1 MSSPIT
7 LCGSISRLSGLV
19 GRTLHEA
26 GYRALGLPFT
36 YVPFEIADVAGALTG
51 MRALGVRGL
60 GVSQPFKEQV
70 LPYLDELDPV
80 AARIGA
86 VNTIVQTN
94 ARLVGHNTDW
104 IGAVRAL
111 EERRSLQGARVL
123 LLGAGG
129 AARAIAFGLR
139 DRAARITIA
148 NRTGPKGEQ
157 LARAV
162 DASVTEWKAALD
174 VSPYDVVINATS
186 LGQADSIPGSS
197 VELPVE
203 GMNAGQVAM
212 DIVYKPMRTSWLVSL
227 EKKGVTAIFGG
238 RMLLHQAAAQFEL
251 YTDRSVP
258 LPVLEDA
265 LGRATAPVGP

>member
-1 MSSPIT
+1 
-7 LCGSISRLSGLV
+7 
-19 GRTLHEA
+19 
-26 GYRALGLPFT
+26 
-36 YVPFEIADVAGALTG
+36 
-51 MRALGVRGL
+51 
-60 GVSQPFKEQV
+60 V

-86 VNTIVQTN
+86 VNTVVQTN
-94 ARLVGHNTDW
+94 ARLIGYNTDW
-104 IGAVRAL
+104 MGAVRAL
-111 EERRSLQGARVL
+111 EERLSLHGARVL

-139 DRAARITIA
+139 DRAARITVA
-148 NRTGPKGEQ
+148 NRTGAKAEQ

-162 DASVTEWKAALD
+162 GASVTEWIDALD
-174 VSPYDVVINATS
+174 VSPYDVVINATT
-186 LGQADSIPGSS
+186 LGQADSSPSA

-251 YTDRSVP
+251 YTGRSAP

-265 LGRATAPVGP
+265 LSRATAPVGP